1 MPTPA
6 IVRTIV
12 PVIVGAIL
20 SFLATRG
27 ITVDGAF
34 NEALTYAF
42 TAVITGV
49 YYVTLLKLESRWP
62 IAGFLL
68 GSTARPTYEG
78 RHRKAS
84 TGSTAATSSTPE
96 NQQ

>member
-12 PVIVGAIL
+12 PVIAGAIL
-20 SFLATRG
+20 SFFATRG
-27 ITVDGAF
+27 IHFDTVFGDS
-34 NEALTYAF
+34 LTYVL
-42 TAVITGV
+42 TAVITAL
-49 YYVTLLKLESRWP
+49 YYVVLLALESRWP
-62 IAGFLL
+62 VAGILL

-84 TGSTAATSSTPE
+84 SSPATATSDTPE
-96 NQQ
+96 LQP